1 MQTRIKICGI
11 TRPEDA
17 LAAARLG
24 VDAVG
29 LVFAADSPRRIDIR
43 KAREILDSL
52 PPFIQVVGL
61 FMDQD
66 TEEIRSVLDA
76 VPLDL
81 LQFHGLEEPRHCRQF
96 GRRYIKAV
104 GVANLADPAVVIDQY
119 PDAAAILLDSH
130 VHGSAGGTGEA
141 ANWQRLPDVTALPVI
156 LAGGLNPDNV
166 AEAIRIVQ
174 PFAVDVSSGVE
185 SAPGHKDPALMEAF
199 INEVRRVSETIE

>member
-24 VDAVG
+24 ADAIG
-29 LVFAADSPRRIDIR
+29 LVFAASSSRSIDIR
-43 KAREILDSL
+43 SAREILDSL
-52 PPFIQVVGL
+52 PPFIQVAGL
-61 FMDQD
+61 FMDQEA
-66 TEEIRSVLDA
+66 EEIRSVLDA

-81 LQFHGLEEPRHCRQF
+81 LQFHGLEEPRYCRQF

-104 GVANLADPAVVIDQY
+104 GVANLADPAVVIEQY

-130 VHGSAGGTGEA
+130 VHGSAGGTGETTD
-141 ANWQRLPDVTALPVI
+141 WQRLPEVTAVPLI
-156 LAGGLNPDNV
+156 LAGGLTPDNV
-166 AEAIRIVQ
+166 AEAIRTVR

-185 SAPGHKDPALMEAF
+185 FSPGHKDPALMEAF
-199 INEVRRVSETIE
+199 INEARRASETIR